1 MKLKQKTKI
10 NAKIK
15 LENIFLSYNN
25 KKTYV
30 LKDISFSV
38 FSWEVLSII
47 WVNWSGKSTLLSILS
62 TLLKPT
68 SGDIVYENMNYKDIK
83 NIDDFRKNNIGFIFQ
98 FHYLINYL
106 SVKENINLANEKAS
120 KEEIFD
126 LLKLLGIQNLID
138 KYPNEISGG
147 QRQRVAIARALINN
161 PKIIFADE
169 PTGNLDSKN
178 SLNVFE
184 LFKTLANIGTTIIV
198 ATHDK
203 SLALLANKIYEVK
216 DGKIE

>member
-1 MKLKQKTKI
+1 MMKITNLTHYYNKDK
-10 NAKIK
+10 A
-15 LENIFLSYNN
+15 LENINLEIKSGEF
-25 KKTYV
+25 
-30 LKDISFSV
+30 IA
-38 FSWEVLSII
+38 II
-47 WVNWSGKSTLLSILS
+47 GESGSGKSTLLSVLS

-68 SGDIVYENMNYKDIK
+68 SGDIVYENINYKDIK

-184 LFKTLANIGTTIIV
+184 LFKTFANKGTTIIV

-203 SLALLANKIYEVK
+203 SLAALANKIYEVK

>member
-1 MKLKQKTKI
+1 M
-10 NAKIK
+10 IK
-15 LENIFLSYNN
+15 VRNLTHYYNKDLALENINLEI
-25 KKTYV
+25 KKGQF
-30 LKDISFSV
+30 IAIMGESG
-38 FSWEVLSII
+38 
-47 WVNWSGKSTLLSILS
+47 SGKSTLLSILS

-68 SGDIVYENMNYKDIK
+68 SGEIIYENINYKNIK
-83 NIDDFRKNNIGFIFQ
+83 NIDDFRRGSIGFIFQ

-106 SVKENINLANEKAS
+106 SVKENINLANEKAT
-120 KEEIFD
+120 KMEILD
-126 LLKLLGIQNLID
+126 LLKLLNIENLIN
-138 KYPNEISGG
+138 KYPDEISGG

-169 PTGNLDSKN
+169 PTGNLDSIN

-184 LFKTLANIGTTIIV
+184 LFKTFANKGTTIIV

-203 SLALLANKIYEVK
+203 SLAALANKIYEVK

>member
-1 MKLKQKTKI
+1 MMKITNLTHYYNKDK
-10 NAKIK
+10 A
-15 LENIFLSYNN
+15 LENINLEIKSGEF
-25 KKTYV
+25 
-30 LKDISFSV
+30 IA
-38 FSWEVLSII
+38 II
-47 WVNWSGKSTLLSILS
+47 GESGSGKSTLLSILS

-68 SGDIVYENMNYKDIK
+68 SGDIVYENTNYKDIK
-83 NIDDFRKNNIGFIFQ
+83 NIDEFRKNNIGFIFQ

-126 LLKLLGIQNLID
+126 LLKLLGIENLID

-184 LFKTLANIGTTIIV
+184 LFKTFANKGTTIIV

-203 SLALLANKIYEVK
+203 SLAELANKIYEVK
-216 DGKIE
+216 DGQIE

>member
-1 MKLKQKTKI
+1 M
-10 NAKIK
+10 IK
-15 LENIFLSYNN
+15 VTNLTHYYNKDLALENINLEIKSGEF
-25 KKTYV
+25 
-30 LKDISFSV
+30 IA
-38 FSWEVLSII
+38 II
-47 WVNWSGKSTLLSILS
+47 GESGSGKSTLLSVLS

-68 SGDIVYENMNYKDIK
+68 SGDIVYENINYKDIK

-169 PTGNLDSKN
+169 PTGNLDSIN

-184 LFKTLANIGTTIIV
+184 LFKTFANKGTTIIV

-203 SLALLANKIYEVK
+203 SLAELANKIYEVK

>member
-1 MKLKQKTKI
+1 MIKVSNLTHYYNKDLALQNI
-10 NAKIK
+10 NLEIK
-15 LENIFLSYNN
+15 KGEF
-25 KKTYV
+25 V
-30 LKDISFSV
+30 A
-38 FSWEVLSII
+38 II
-47 WVNWSGKSTLLSILS
+47 GESGSGKSTLLSILS

-68 SGDIVYENMNYKDIK
+68 SGDVFFEATNYKEIK
-83 NIDDFRKNNIGFIFQ
+83 NIDSFRKNSIGFIFQ

-106 SVKENINLANEKAS
+106 SVKENILLANEKATN
-120 KEEIFD
+120 EDIYN
-126 LLKLLGIQNLID
+126 LLKSLHIENLMD

-161 PKIIFADE
+161 PKVIFADE

-184 LFKTLANIGTTIIV
+184 LFKNLTSKGTTIIV

-203 SLALLANKIYEVK
+203 ALANLANKIYEVK

>member
-1 MKLKQKTKI
+1 MIKVSNLTHYYNKDLALQNI
-10 NAKIK
+10 NLEIK
-15 LENIFLSYNN
+15 KGEF
-25 KKTYV
+25 V
-30 LKDISFSV
+30 A
-38 FSWEVLSII
+38 II
-47 WVNWSGKSTLLSILS
+47 GESGSGKSTLLSILS

-68 SGDIVYENMNYKDIK
+68 SGDVFFEDTNYKEIKDI
-83 NIDDFRKNNIGFIFQ
+83 DSFRKNSIGFIFQ

-106 SVKENINLANEKAS
+106 SVKENILLANEKAS
-120 KEEIFD
+120 NEDISN
-126 LLKLLGIQNLID
+126 LLKSLHIENLIN

-161 PKIIFADE
+161 PKVIFADE

-184 LFKTLANIGTTIIV
+184 LFKNLTSKGTTIIV

-203 SLALLANKIYEVK
+203 ALANLANKIYEVK